1 MRWQS
6 LLGVLLAVHTGAFGE
21 TAEPAST
28 RTSGDQAIIPGQEL
42 LDTSGD
48 LGSPSL
54 DYQDGEEPVLVA
66 PDAQSYQFYI
76 TDLESRF
83 GPYAPGLSEQL
94 LGLGA
99 AYQKQGLHAQAV
111 EVFKRGVHVARV
123 NDGLYSEAQIPLLQ
137 RLIESLVA
145 VGEYETA
152 DERQYYLYRVQ
163 AAVYGKQSEEMSLA
177 MLERAEWEREA
188 YYLSLGDTSFMRL
201 LRMWELYS
209 GVLRNVANKEGNL
222 SPQLLRPLEGL
233 LETQYMI
240 SSYVVETQAG
250 FTAGAQPSNNYAEES
265 RFSMIRVSNYK
276 QGQSVLKAMRDV
288 YSYNEDEG
296 SPKPVETLVKLADW
310 HLWHQKRD
318 TAIEVYK
325 QAWEEMGALEDG
337 ESLRLKYFGKPKQ
350 LPALPDMTPAPV
362 PPQVVS
368 GHVEVAY
375 SISPVGRIKNLEVL
389 SNEPLDEELE
399 RQEGKSIPVLR
410 SIRRMLFRPQ
420 FENGEPVQ
428 VDDIQKRYAY

>member
-1 MRWQS
+1 MRWRS
-6 LLGVLLAVHTGAFGE
+6 LLGVLLAVHGSAYGE
-21 TAEPAST
+21 TAGSANTTPS
-28 RTSGDQAIIPGQEL
+28 SDQAVVSGQDL
-42 LDTSGD
+42 LGATGD

-66 PDAQSYQFYI
+66 PDTQSYQFYI

-99 AYQKQGLHAQAV
+99 AYQQQGLHAQAA
-111 EVFKRGVHVARV
+111 EVFKRGVHVARI
-123 NDGLYSEAQIPLLQ
+123 NDGLYGESQIPLLE

-145 VGEYETA
+145 SGDYESA
-152 DERQYYLYRVQ
+152 DERQFYLYRVQ

-177 MLERAEWEREA
+177 MLERAEWERRA
-188 YYLSLGDTSFMRL
+188 YYMSLGDTSFMRL

-209 GVLRNVANKEGNL
+209 NVLRNVANSEGNL

-240 SSYVVETQAG
+240 SSYVVEPQAG
-250 FTAGAQPSNNYAEES
+250 FSAGPQPDTNYAEES

-288 YSYNEDEG
+288 YSYNEKEG
-296 SPKPVETLVKLADW
+296 SAKPLEALVRLGDW
-310 HLWHQKRD
+310 HLWHQRRD

-325 QAWEEMGALEDG
+325 QAWEEMGSLEDG
-337 ESLRLKYFGKPKQ
+337 ESLRLKFFGRPTQ

-368 GHVEVAY
+368 GHVVVSY

-389 SNEPLDEELE
+389 SNEPLDEEAEE
-399 RQEGKSIPVLR
+399 RDGKSVPVLR

-420 FENGEPVQ
+420 FDSGEPVQ
-428 VDDIQKRYAY
+428 IDDIQKRYAY